1 MEDVEESLVG
11 QLTKE
16 ENDQMENVLDIT
28 IQLESEDKLTA
39 LEDNQQNVEM
49 GEVKEIM
56 TEQKADEVEI
66 ALEAV
71 KENDLLQDENQVTE
85 VFLIVEEPKEEEAA
99 ISSEEIQ
106 GAEETIEEPAALT
119 EVKNEDFDVD
129 MQTEEAP

>member
-1 MEDVEESLVG
+1 MQDVEESLVG

-49 GEVKEIM
+49 GEVEEIM
-56 TEQKADEVEI
+56 TEQKAEETEI

-71 KENDLLQDENQVTE
+71 KENDLLQDENQVGE
-85 VFLIVEEPKEEEAA
+85 V
-99 ISSEEIQ
+99 
-106 GAEETIEEPAALT
+106 
-119 EVKNEDFDVD
+119 
-129 MQTEEAP
+129 

>member
-71 KENDLLQDENQVTE
+71 KENDLLQDENQVEE
-85 VFLIVEEPKEEEAA
+85 VFLIVEEPEEEEAA

-106 GAEETIEEPAALT
+106 RAEETI
-119 EVKNEDFDVD
+119 
-129 MQTEEAP
+129 

>member
-49 GEVKEIM
+49 GEVEEIM
-56 TEQKADEVEI
+56 TEQKAEETEI

-71 KENDLLQDENQVTE
+71 KENDLKKD
-85 VFLIVEEPKEEEAA
+85 
-99 ISSEEIQ
+99 
-106 GAEETIEEPAALT
+106 
-119 EVKNEDFDVD
+119 
-129 MQTEEAP
+129 

>member
-49 GEVKEIM
+49 GEVEEIM
-56 TEQKADEVEI
+56 TEQKAEETEI

-71 KENDLLQDENQVTE
+71 EENDLLQDENQVEE
-85 VFLIVEEPKEEEAA
+85 V
-99 ISSEEIQ
+99 
-106 GAEETIEEPAALT
+106 
-119 EVKNEDFDVD
+119 
-129 MQTEEAP
+129 

>member
-71 KENDLLQDENQVTE
+71 KENDLKKD
-85 VFLIVEEPKEEEAA
+85 
-99 ISSEEIQ
+99 
-106 GAEETIEEPAALT
+106 
-119 EVKNEDFDVD
+119 
-129 MQTEEAP
+129 

>member
-1 MEDVEESLVG
+1 MQDVEESLVG

-56 TEQKADEVEI
+56 TEQKADETEI

-129 MQTEEAP
+129 MQTE